1 MSLNKVITIL
11 SLMMRRRRR
20 KEREEEKKKLEIVI
34 SKAVFFFSYPELH
47 EIIWKITGTEQND
60 LIHRKTQARH

>member
-1 MSLNKVITIL
+1 M
-11 SLMMRRRRR
+11 
-20 KEREEEKKKLEIVI
+20 EIVI
-34 SKAVFFFSYPELH
+34 SKAVFYSYPELY